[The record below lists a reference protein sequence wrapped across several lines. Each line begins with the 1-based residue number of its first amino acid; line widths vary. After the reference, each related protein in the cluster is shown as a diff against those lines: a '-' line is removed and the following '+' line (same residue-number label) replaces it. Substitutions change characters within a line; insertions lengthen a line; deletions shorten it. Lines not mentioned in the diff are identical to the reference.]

1 MNSNGLDDAEAAH
14 VGGGGGTRASR
25 SSSSSAVFD
34 AVGSALAQAVH
45 DVVTSPGRAF
55 HERMLLG
62 KQQRLLEM
70 LQELF
75 SPVPHNNGNR
85 EQVCV
90 MYVLYVLCCVF
101 YYVMYVTYVCYV
113 CYDML

>member
-1 MNSNGLDDAEAAH
+1 MNSNGVLDDADGAH
-14 VGGGGGTRASR
+14 IVGGGGGTRASR

-75 SPVPHNNGNR
+75 SPLPHNNGNR
-85 EQVCV
+85 EQVCI
-90 MYVLYVLCCVF
+90 MYVLYVMLSIICDVCL
-101 YYVMYVTYVCYV
+101 CYV
-113 CYDML
+113 CM